1 MKFDDKQQLIVIE
14 ALRCYRDKLVSMKID
29 AKPVTECL
37 DEFRREKE
45 QVEAEE
51 KKNKE
56 VVVPEEEI
64 KEPLNPGCS
73 EGVCQPS
80 FWVMERKLCLYCG
93 YRG

>member
-1 MKFDDKQQLIVIE
+1 MTIDDKQQLIMIE

-29 AKPVTECL
+29 AKPVTEFL

-56 VVVPEEEI
+56 ALEELDMRHPQTGKVIEE
-64 KEPLNPGCS
+64 K
-73 EGVCQPS
+73 
-80 FWVMERKLCLYCG
+80 KA
-93 YRG
+93 